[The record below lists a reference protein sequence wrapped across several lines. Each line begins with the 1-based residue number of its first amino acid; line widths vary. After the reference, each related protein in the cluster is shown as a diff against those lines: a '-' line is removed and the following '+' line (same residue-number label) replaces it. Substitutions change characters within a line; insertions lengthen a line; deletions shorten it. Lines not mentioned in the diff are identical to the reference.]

1 MTEDKSKM
9 FQRNNDSNMERLEV
23 ENANLKNKIYDLD
36 KLVEENELHFNA
48 LKIKEQSLEKQNKLL
63 ENEIDRLGERS
74 ASSDM
79 HALKLDA
86 LEQANR
92 LLENELE
99 ELKRELS
106 TERAKSLKNNDL
118 AIAKQNEKIKG
129 KEDQIE
135 KPLKSN

>member
-1 MTEDKSKM
+1 
-9 FQRNNDSNMERLEV
+9 MERLEV

>member
-1 MTEDKSKM
+1 M
-9 FQRNNDSNMERLEV
+9 

>member
-1 MTEDKSKM
+1 
-9 FQRNNDSNMERLEV
+9 MERLEV

-135 KPLKSN
+135 KPLKRN